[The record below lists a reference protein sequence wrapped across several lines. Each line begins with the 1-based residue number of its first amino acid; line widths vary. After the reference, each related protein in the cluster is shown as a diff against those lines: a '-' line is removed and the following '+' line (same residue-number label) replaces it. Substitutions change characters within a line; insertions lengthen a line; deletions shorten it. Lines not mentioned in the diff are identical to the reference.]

1 MRIDENENQQFA
13 QDSAGTDDA
22 SNNGAVGSDDGSLG
36 GGEYIADE
44 SPKSA
49 VNKTTLVMFGVVAL
63 GTAGVWFMYQR
74 MGGPS
79 AAGAATVQET
89 KKAEQTIKKFL
100 GDNGESIKN
109 MESMLKNTEK
119 VVQTFLN
126 YPSMTQV
133 PLSDLHTNPFRQK
146 VVKAT
151 GAPDDAMEK
160 RRREEERLAMLKAV
174 QGLSLQSVMCSDTR
188 RACMINNALYR
199 EGQQVDTFTV
209 EKITATSVVV
219 KNGAYRFELTMQR

>member
-1 MRIDENENQQFA
+1 MRIDENENQKFS
-13 QDSAGTDDA
+13 QDPTGSDDA
-22 SNNGAVGSDDGSLG
+22 SGNGVPGSDENGA
-36 GGEYIADE
+36 GGEFVSE
-44 SPKSA
+44 ETPKSA
-49 VNKTTLVMFGVVAL
+49 VSRTTLVMFGVVAL
-63 GTAGVWFMYQR
+63 GAAGVWFMYQR
-74 MGGPS
+74 SGGPS
-79 AAGAATVQET
+79 AANAAAVQET

-109 MESMLKNTEK
+109 MESMLRNTEK

-151 GAPDDAMEK
+151 GAPDDAMDR

-174 QGLSLQSVMCSDTR
+174 QVLSLQSVMCSETR

-219 KNGAYRFELTMQR
+219 KNGAYRFELKMQR

>member
-1 MRIDENENQQFA
+1 MRIDENEDQQLS
-13 QDSAGTDDA
+13 QDSAGADDA
-22 SNNGAVGSDDGSLG
+22 SNNGALGSEDGGSS
-36 GGEYIADE
+36 GEFISEEPA
-44 SPKSA
+44 KSA
-49 VNKTTLVMFGVVAL
+49 VSKTTLVMFGVVAL
-63 GTAGVWFMYQR
+63 GAAGVWLMYQKL
-74 MGGPS
+74 GGPS
-79 AAGAATVQET
+79 AANAATVQET

-146 VVKAT
+146 IVKAS

-160 RRREEERLAMLKAV
+160 KRREEERLAMLKAV

-209 EKITATSVVV
+209 EKITGTSVVV